1 MCNDHLEIEKN
12 GVNQS
17 IKSGNAYTNCI
28 DLSKLKTGEGLKITT
43 KSHNYGTWNWNWKW
57 WKFGYTFVPDP
68 SKPITPLH
76 VTVDFFNRSATS
88 WDLPYIDD
96 EGYGHGQEIE
106 RTICITKDDYIN
118 TERDH
123 P

>member
-1 MCNDHLEIEKN
+1 MCNDQLEIEKN
-12 GVNQS
+12 GVKLNQ
-17 IKSGNAYTNCI
+17 IKSGNAYTHCI

-43 KSHNYGTWNWNWKW
+43 KSHNYGTWEGW
-57 WKFGYTFVPDP
+57 WWHYTFVPDP

-106 RTICITKDDYIN
+106 RTICITKDDYKN

>member
-1 MCNDHLEIEKN
+1 MCNDQLEIEKN
-12 GVNQS
+12 GVNCT
-17 IKSGNAYTNCI
+17 IKSGNAYTNYI

-43 KSHNYGTWNWNWKW
+43 KSHNYGTRILKW
-57 WKFGYTFVPDP
+57 WKFSYTFVPDP

-106 RTICITKDDYIN
+106 RTICITKDDYKN